1 MPNVEY
7 VINKIPLGRKQT
19 DLPAHF
25 PELFNLHLDL
35 MENKKK
41 LKSGLPNLKD
51 TPNNTDFDKRRP
63 DPSENPNLFLKELK
77 TTSSKTGGMS
87 TKGKPIDENLDP
99 DDFDDADDFGGDSEG
114 DDDDDG
120 GSLGEDLDDDDIDDE
135 FLSDDDDDGGDG
147 AESIDDDDGDDD
159 DDDESESETEK
170 KKSKKSSKGASKEA
184 EPETPKPSGIEQEV
198 DEDER
203 IVNELY
209 GALPEDQ
216 KQRKIKEHYLWQFKK
231 IKKANP
237 NMQIPEVDE
246 HDDVEEIKSVYRRT
260 VKDMTL
266 DRSISDNRMYLMV
279 GFFVV
284 EFIGVNY
291 IGIDIV
297 GYADN
302 QLLMF
307 DRYNE
312 LLIELGERSY
322 NRWGTGFPV
331 EIRLLF
337 LMILNAFFFYIIK
350 LMGNGKT
357 NTNSVYVNVIKGM
370 MSGNPNMNTNGGNNT
385 GNGNS
390 TPTPP
395 PKPKMKPPTITDDD
409 IEEMED

>member
-51 TPNNTDFDKRRP
+51 TPNNTEFDKRRP
-63 DPSENPNLFLKELK
+63 DPSENPNLFLKEMK
-77 TTSSKTGGMS
+77 SSTS
-87 TKGKPIDENLDP
+87 TKGKPINADLDP
-99 DDFDDADDFGGDSEG
+99 DDFDDADDFGGDSDGDDDIE
-114 DDDDDG
+114 DDDDDVG
-120 GSLGEDLDDDDIDDE
+120 LDDDDIDDE
-135 FLSDDDDDGGDG
+135 FLSDDDDDGGDDLP
-147 AESIDDDDGDDD
+147 EDDDGDDD
-159 DDDESESETEK
+159 GVDDSDEEEEEK
-170 KKSKKSSKGASKEA
+170 SKKSKKTKESPK

-209 GALPEDQ
+209 GNLPEDQ
-216 KQRKIKEHYLWQFKK
+216 KMRKIKEHYLWQFKK

-237 NMQIPEVDE
+237 NMKIPEVDE
-246 HDDVEEIKSVYRRT
+246 HDDVEEIKSVYRST

-266 DRSISDNRMYLMV
+266 DRSIADNRMYLMV
-279 GFFVV
+279 GFFVT

-291 IGIDIV
+291 LGIDIV

-302 QLLMF
+302 QLLML

-350 LMGNGKT
+350 LMGSGKG
-357 NTNSVYVNVIKGM
+357 NANSVYVNVIKGM
-370 MSGNPNMNTNGGNNT
+370 MSGNPNMNTSNNT
-385 GNGNS
+385 NTAGSGS
-390 TPTPP
+390 GAPQS
-395 PKPKMKPPTITDDD
+395 KPKMKGPTITLDD

>member
-19 DLPAHF
+19 DLPVHF

-77 TTSSKTGGMS
+77 KSSGGMS
-87 TKGKPIDENLDP
+87 TKGKPINDNLNPDE
-99 DDFDDADDFGGDSEG
+99 FDGSQSEDDFGGDSEG
-114 DDDDDG
+114 DDDGDDDDG
-120 GSLGEDLDDDDIDDE
+120 IDLDDDIDDE
-135 FLSDDDDDGGDG
+135 FLSDDDDDGGDDLP
-147 AESIDDDDGDDD
+147 EDDDDDDADD
-159 DDDESESETEK
+159 DDDESSEEDNK
-170 KKSKKSSKGASKEA
+170 KKSKKSTKEA
-184 EPETPKPSGIEQEV
+184 KEPETPKPSGIEQEV

-350 LMGNGKT
+350 LMGSGKS
-357 NTNSVYVNVIKGM
+357 NVNNVYVNVIKGM
-370 MSGNPNMNTNGGNNT
+370 MSGNPNINTTGGNNT
-385 GNGNS
+385 GNGNGNAAPS
-390 TPTPP
+390 P

>member
-7 VINKIPLGRKQT
+7 IINKVPLGRKQT

-51 TPNNTDFDKRRP
+51 TPNNTEFDKRRP
-63 DPSENPNLFLKELK
+63 DPSENPNLFLKEMK
-77 TTSSKTGGMS
+77 TTSSS
-87 TKGKPIDENLDP
+87 TKGKPINADLDP
-99 DDFDDADDFGGDSEG
+99 DDFDDADDFGGDDDEDDNL
-114 DDDDDG
+114 DDD
-120 GSLGEDLDDDDIDDE
+120 SLGADLDDDEIDDE
-135 FLSDDDDDGGDG
+135 FLSDDDGDDLPEDDD
-147 AESIDDDDGDDD
+147 IDDDAEADDD
-159 DDDESESETEK
+159 SEEEVEK
-170 KKSKKSSKGASKEA
+170 KTSKKSKESKE
-184 EPETPKPSGIEQEV
+184 EPATPKASGIEQEV
-198 DEDER
+198 DEDEQT
-203 IVNELY
+203 VNELY

-216 KQRKIKEHYLWQFKK
+216 KQRKIKEHYLWQFTK

-237 NMQIPEVDE
+237 NMKIPEVDE

-266 DRSISDNRMYLMV
+266 DRSIADNRMYLMV
-279 GFFVV
+279 GFFVT

-291 IGIDIV
+291 LGIDIV

-302 QLLMF
+302 QLLMI

-350 LMGNGKT
+350 LMGSGKGGS
-357 NTNSVYVNVIKGM
+357 NSVYVNVIKGM
-370 MSGNPNMNTNGGNNT
+370 MSGNPNMNTQNT
-385 GNGNS
+385 TTNTAS
-390 TPTPP
+390 APQ
-395 PKPKMKPPTITDDD
+395 PKPKMKGPTITLDD

>member
-7 VINKIPLGRKQT
+7 IINKLPLGKKQT
-19 DLPAHF
+19 DLPSHF

-51 TPNNTDFDKRRP
+51 TPNNTEFDKRRP
-63 DPSENPNLFLKELK
+63 DMNENPNLFLKEL
-77 TTSSKTGGMS
+77 SKNSQTS
-87 TKGKPIDENLDP
+87 TKGKPINPELDP
-99 DDFDDADDFGGDSEG
+99 DDFDDPDDFGDDGDDIEDDDIE
-114 DDDDDG
+114 DDDDDIEG
-120 GSLGEDLDDDDIDDE
+120 DDDDIDDE
-135 FLSDDDDDGGDG
+135 FLSNDS
-147 AESIDDDDGDDD
+147 EGDDVDLD
-159 DDDESESETEK
+159 DIEDDEIGDDEGDSEEHSEK
-170 KKSKKSSKGASKEA
+170 KHKHKEKKETL
-184 EPETPKPSGIEQEV
+184 PETPKASGIEQEV

-209 GALPEDQ
+209 GNLPENE
-216 KQRKIKEHYLWQFKK
+216 KMRKIKEHYLWQFKK

-260 VKDMTL
+260 VKDMSL
-266 DRSISDNRMYLMV
+266 DRSIADNRMYLMV

-302 QLLMF
+302 QLLML

-350 LMGNGKT
+350 LMSSGEKNGN
-357 NTNSVYVNVIKGM
+357 NAYVNIIKGM
-370 MSGNPNMNTNGGNNT
+370 MSGNPNFNTNTTNNSS
-385 GNGNS
+385 N
-390 TPTPP
+390 PP
-395 PKPKMKPPTITDDD
+395 PANKPKMKGPTITMDD